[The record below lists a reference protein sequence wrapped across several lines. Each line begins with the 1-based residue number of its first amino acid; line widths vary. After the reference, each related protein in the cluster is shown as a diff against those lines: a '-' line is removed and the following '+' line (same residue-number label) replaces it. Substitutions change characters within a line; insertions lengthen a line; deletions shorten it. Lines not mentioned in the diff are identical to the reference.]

1 MPGARIQVYFLDNE
15 EFFKRKTVFNDEDE
29 KFFDDNAERM
39 VFFCKAT
46 LETVKKFG
54 WHPNIIHCHGWMT
67 SLIPVY
73 MKTQFAKD
81 PVFSNTKMVYS
92 IYEKAF
98 SEKLNKNF
106 LKTAL
111 IGDDIKEKDLA
122 IFKELTNDA
131 LTLAG
136 VQFADAVVQGS
147 ENIADMTAIKKAI
160 GKKPFLEYQE
170 LDNILPKYAEFYQ
183 SLLS

>member
-1 MPGARIQVYFLDNE
+1 MQTLKVQSEIILP
-15 EFFKRKTVFNDEDE
+15 E
-29 KFFDDNAERM
+29 K
-39 VFFCKAT
+39 
-46 LETVKKFG
+46 
-54 WHPNIIHCHGWMT
+54 
-67 SLIPVY
+67 S
-73 MKTQFAKD
+73 
-81 PVFSNTKMVYS
+81 
-92 IYEKAF
+92 F

-106 LKTAL
+106 IKTAL

-122 IFKELTNDA
+122 VFKELTNEA

-147 ENIADMTAIKKAI
+147 ENIEDMAAIKKAI

-183 SLLS
+183 SLLQ

>member
-1 MPGARIQVYFLDNE
+1 
-15 EFFKRKTVFNDEDE
+15 
-29 KFFDDNAERM
+29 
-39 VFFCKAT
+39 
-46 LETVKKFG
+46 
-54 WHPNIIHCHGWMT
+54 MT

-122 IFKELTNDA
+122 VFKELTNEA

-147 ENIADMTAIKKAI
+147 EKIEDMAAIKKAI

-183 SLLS
+183 SLLQ